1 MWNALGGGGAAV
13 STGRTPPPPGAYAD
27 SHAGKTSGD
36 LNSYVIRTNHGGG
49 GRERERKRKRE
60 GRGRSER
67 STVVC
72 GGG

>member
-36 LNSYVIRTNHGGG
+36 LNSYVIRKNHGGG
-49 GRERERKRKRE
+49 GEREREKERE
-60 GRGRSER
+60 REEGGQRGAP
-67 STVVC
+67 
-72 GGG
+72 

>member
-49 GRERERKRKRE
+49 GEREREKERE
-60 GRGRSER
+60 REEGGQRGAP
-67 STVVC
+67 
-72 GGG
+72 